1 MSGWLSQY
9 DDANHYQKQSKRL
22 LFGSEAPEISR
33 TSLRP
38 TDVPFLGGSV
48 RNKAHLTIENRCS
61 AAPLL
66 RTSAPPHLRT
76 SAHEQGQPF
85 AMRESIAKESLVLA
99 FY

>member
-9 DDANHYQKQSKRL
+9 DDANHYQKQSERL
-22 LFGSEAPEISR
+22 LFHSEAPEISR

-61 AAPLL
+61 AAPRVRTRARTTL
-66 RTSAPPHLRT
+66 RHARID
-76 SAHEQGQPF
+76 
-85 AMRESIAKESLVLA
+85 R
-99 FY
+99 